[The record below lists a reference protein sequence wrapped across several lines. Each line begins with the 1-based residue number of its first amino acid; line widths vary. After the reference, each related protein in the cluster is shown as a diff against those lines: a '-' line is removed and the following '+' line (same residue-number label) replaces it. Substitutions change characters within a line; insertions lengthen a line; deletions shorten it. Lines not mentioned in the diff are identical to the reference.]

1 VEGIERLR
9 YTTSHPLEFTQ
20 RLVDAYAR
28 IPRLVSQLHL
38 PVQSGSDRIL
48 AAMKRGYTAMEYK
61 SIVRRLRLA
70 RPDISLSSDFIVGFP
85 GETEADFAQ
94 TMKLVEDVRFDGAF
108 SFIYSPRPGT
118 PAADLPDDT
127 PQAVKLER
135 LQLLQKRLQELS
147 EEYSRAMV
155 GTRQRVLV
163 EGPSK
168 KDPAELAGRT
178 DNNRVVN
185 FPGDARL
192 AGHFVAVDIVQAL
205 PHSLRGAVAASTGA

>member
-1 VEGIERLR
+1 
-9 YTTSHPLEFTQ
+9 
-20 RLVDAYAR
+20 
-28 IPRLVSQLHL
+28 
-38 PVQSGSDRIL
+38 
-48 AAMKRGYTAMEYK
+48 
-61 SIVRRLRLA
+61 
-70 RPDISLSSDFIVGFP
+70 
-85 GETEADFAQ
+85 TEADFAQ

-108 SFIYSPRPGT
+108 SFVYSPRPGT

-135 LQLLQKRLQELS
+135 LQRLQKRLQELS

-168 KDPAELAGRT
+168 KDPAELAART

-192 AGHFVAVDIVQAL
+192 AGHFVEVDITKAL
-205 PHSLRGAVAASTGA
+205 PHSLRGAVVASTVA